1 MIEEQ
6 SVSIIVMLTK
16 THERINGVII
26 ILYYYRC
33 THINKKPLKK
43 NLNIIERL
51 KRFKKKDVIFR
62 YPKINFF
69 LATNPI
75 LPHIS
80 FSYPKFQ
87 FSPPKSILFY
97 PKIHSSKIYI
107 ILT

>member
-43 NLNIIERL
+43 E
-51 KRFKKKDVIFR
+51 FEH
-62 YPKINFF
+62 Y
-69 LATNPI
+69 
-75 LPHIS
+75 
-80 FSYPKFQ
+80 
-87 FSPPKSILFY
+87 
-97 PKIHSSKIYI
+97 
-107 ILT
+107 

>member
-51 KRFKKKDVIFR
+51 KRFKKRTLFFATPKLIF
-62 YPKINFF
+62 F
-69 LATNPI
+69 
-75 LPHIS
+75 
-80 FSYPKFQ
+80 
-87 FSPPKSILFY
+87 
-97 PKIHSSKIYI
+97 
-107 ILT
+107 